1 MANRVLGSFLLIGIL
16 ILILSLF
23 MPGSSENKNQTD
35 PATVVVQPT
44 WIEGLLS
51 GFLAVVHEIK
61 ESFASDPNANANANS
76 NGASI
81 PPPNNSGEDPNE
93 IFKRAY
99 QANEKGDYLKAVTE
113 YSRYLELVP
122 GDASGYYNRGLA
134 QYTLK
139 QYNVAVKD
147 FEKAV
152 EIDPNKTGAFLYK
165 GYANEMLRDCPTAV
179 EDFQKAIDLG
189 EKYNAE
195 LYGHKAR
202 CENTDENYDDALK
215 DAQKAVNLDKKDA
228 YAYFE
233 LAYAQYGLGRY
244 QDSAVTYTKVLQLT
258 PKDEVAFHNRGLAY
272 VFLKKNAAACKDFQ
286 KSLDLGYADA
296 KNRLKEYCSK

>member
-1 MANRVLGSFLLIGIL
+1 MTNRVLGLFLLIGIL

-23 MPGSSENKNQTD
+23 MPGSPENKNQNDTT
-35 PATVVVQPT
+35 TVVVQPT
-44 WIEGLLS
+44 WIQGLLS
-51 GFLAVVHEIK
+51 GFLAAIREIK
-61 ESFASDPNANANANS
+61 ETLASSSNS
-76 NGASI
+76 NSSSSSSSSLPASGGYT
-81 PPPNNSGEDPNE
+81 GEDPNE

-99 QANEKGDYLKAVTE
+99 QANAKGEYLKAVKE

-139 QYNVAVKD
+139 QYDKALKD
-147 FEKAV
+147 FSKAV
-152 EIDPNKTGAFLYK
+152 EIDPNKTSAFLYK
-165 GYANEMLRDCPTAV
+165 GYANELLKDCSTAI

-189 EKYNAE
+189 EKNNAE

-202 CENTDENYDDALK
+202 CENTDENYDEGLK
-215 DAQKAVNLDKKDA
+215 DAQKAVNLDRKDA

-244 QDSAVTYTKVLQLT
+244 QDSVVTYTKVLQLT
-258 PKDEVAFHNRGLAY
+258 PMDKVAMHNRGLAY
-272 VFLKKNAAACKDFQ
+272 VFLKKNSLGCKDFQ
-286 KSLDLGYADA
+286 KSLEMGYADS
-296 KNRLKEYCSK
+296 KNRLKEYCEK

>member
-16 ILILSLF
+16 ILILSFF
-23 MPGSSENKNQTD
+23 MPGSSENKNPND
-35 PATVVVQPT
+35 PTTVVVQPT
-44 WIEGLLS
+44 WIQGLLS
-51 GFLAVVHEIK
+51 GFLAAIREIK
-61 ESFASDPNANANANS
+61 ESFASDPNANANSNS
-76 NGASI
+76 ASI
-81 PPPNNSGEDPNE
+81 PAPNNTGEDPNE

-99 QANEKGDYLKAVTE
+99 RANERGDYLKAIQE
-113 YSRYLELVP
+113 YSKYLELVP

-139 QYNVAVKD
+139 QYDVAMKD
-147 FEKAV
+147 FSKAV

-165 GYANEMLRDCPTAV
+165 GYANEMLKDCPTAI

-202 CENTDENYDDALK
+202 CENTDENYDDGLK

-244 QDSAVTYTKVLQLT
+244 QDSATTYTKVLQLT

-272 VFLKKNAAACKDFQ
+272 VFLKKNSAACKDFQ
-286 KSLDLGYADA
+286 KSLDLGYADS